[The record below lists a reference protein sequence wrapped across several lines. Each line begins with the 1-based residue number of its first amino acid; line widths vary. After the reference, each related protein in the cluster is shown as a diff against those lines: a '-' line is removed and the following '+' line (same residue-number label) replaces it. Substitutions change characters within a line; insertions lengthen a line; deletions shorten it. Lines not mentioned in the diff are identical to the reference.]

1 MFKKKTSVASTAS
14 GLILKRRND
23 KNLSAVYAL
32 VFPSMFFLLIVI
44 ASFPDFYDSLLLMFF
59 FSFFFLCRPEDYL
72 LKWNWSWVLWS
83 QQKVF
88 LLFHHWSLWFPQTY
102 LVTCCRTLWCEG
114 KWFHW
119 FFFFNQTI
127 WLSQESPTCGSWT
140 TYDQNEP
147 D

>member
-59 FSFFFLCRPEDYL
+59 FPFFSLQTGGLLAEMKLKLGAVITTEGFLNISS
-72 LKWNWSWVLWS
+72 LKPVVSSNIFSHMLQDTLVRREVVSLIFC
-83 QQKVF
+83 F
-88 LLFHHWSLWFPQTY
+88 LIKPF
-102 LVTCCRTLWCEG
+102 
-114 KWFHW
+114 
-119 FFFFNQTI
+119 
-127 WLSQESPTCGSWT
+127 
-140 TYDQNEP
+140 D
-147 D
+147 

>member
-59 FSFFFLCRPEDYL
+59 FPFFSLQTGGLLAEMKLKLGAVITTEGFLNISSLKPVVSSNIFSHMLQDTLVRREVVSLIFFFLNKPFD
-72 LKWNWSWVLWS
+72 
-83 QQKVF
+83 
-88 LLFHHWSLWFPQTY
+88 
-102 LVTCCRTLWCEG
+102 
-114 KWFHW
+114 
-119 FFFFNQTI
+119 
-127 WLSQESPTCGSWT
+127 
-140 TYDQNEP
+140 
-147 D
+147 

>member
-59 FSFFFLCRPEDYL
+59 FPFFSLQTGGLLAEMKLKLGAVITTEGFLIISS
-72 LKWNWSWVLWS
+72 LKPVVSSNIFSHMLQDTLVRREVVSLIFC
-83 QQKVF
+83 F
-88 LLFHHWSLWFPQTY
+88 LIKPF
-102 LVTCCRTLWCEG
+102 
-114 KWFHW
+114 
-119 FFFFNQTI
+119 
-127 WLSQESPTCGSWT
+127 
-140 TYDQNEP
+140 D
-147 D
+147 

>member
-59 FSFFFLCRPEDYL
+59 FPFFSLQTGGLLAEMKLKLGAVITTEGFLIISSLKPVVSSNIFSHMLQDTLVRREVVSLIFFFLIKPFD
-72 LKWNWSWVLWS
+72 
-83 QQKVF
+83 
-88 LLFHHWSLWFPQTY
+88 
-102 LVTCCRTLWCEG
+102 
-114 KWFHW
+114 
-119 FFFFNQTI
+119 
-127 WLSQESPTCGSWT
+127 
-140 TYDQNEP
+140 
-147 D
+147 